1 MTLTRLERLS
11 FARLSPEDLKWLTNR
26 TKDKRGAVR
35 ELAQRVYAKH
45 FPQTEMNWTKRR
57 LKIQELTFTVSEPMC
72 NENTDDI
79 FVSAA
84 FHISRSDGS
93 ITLTYT
99 DGGTEQKK
107 IDKVKIPK
115 LLNRLITHYEIF
127 TWADRY
133 CGEDEVPGEDFEE
146 SGILNDI
153 LGIDENDWE
162 TLADENQRNTWD
174 IFVKYAD
181 GTEQNFGHDDAF
193 LPDAVDELYGELA
206 EIYLRLLP
214 RTNM

>member
-133 CGEDEVPGEDFEE
+133 CGEDEVPGEDFKG

-153 LGIDENDWE
+153 LGIDENYWE
-162 TLADENQRNTWD
+162 TLADENQRNTW
-174 IFVKYAD
+174 IFPSSMRTVRSRASD
-181 GTEQNFGHDDAF
+181 MMTPFFPTPSMNCIGS
-193 LPDAVDELYGELA
+193 LPV
-206 EIYLRLLP
+206 YLHLLP
-214 RTNM
+214 RTNK